1 MDMKEYVSHGVPVTW
16 THLQTAEDSKMLG
29 RPCGHYITL
38 DTGPLD
44 RLDSFDTVCACLAD
58 QLRPLLEPC
67 FGKILC
73 VCGLGN
79 QDMVSDSLGPEVA
92 RRFRPKLFESFVEK
106 SNFEKV
112 VIVCPGVNGYTN
124 LSSEKIVASVASAIN
139 AACILAVDCTSCT
152 DLERLCSSISLTDN
166 GMHSY
171 WGTVDLRE
179 STMGI
184 PVVTIGVPTMI
195 GVSAL
200 FDTGNTA
207 QELHLTTLHI
217 PNVIQSASFIIAC
230 AIAQVA
236 FPELDFESCKQYI
249 GLFLN
254 NII

>member
-1 MDMKEYVSHGVPVTW
+1 MDMEEYISHGVPVTW
-16 THLQTAEDSKMLG
+16 AHVQTEADSKLLD
-29 RPCGHYITL
+29 RPCGQYITL
-38 DTGPLD
+38 ETGPLD
-44 RLDSFDTVCACLAD
+44 KLNSFEAVCACLAD

-67 FGKILC
+67 LGKTLC

-92 RRFRPKLFESFVEK
+92 RRFRPKLFESFVAK

-112 VIVCPGVNGYTN
+112 VMICPGVNGYTN
-124 LSSEKIVASVASAIN
+124 LSSEKIIASVVSAID

-166 GMHSY
+166 GMHAY
-171 WGTVDLRE
+171 WGTADLRE
-179 STMGI
+179 STVGI

-195 GVSAL
+195 GVPAL
-200 FDTGNTA
+200 FNTENTA
-207 QELHLTTLHI
+207 QELYLTTLHI
-217 PNVIQSASFIIAC
+217 SNVIQSASFIIAC
-230 AIAQVA
+230 AITQVA
-236 FPELDFESCKQYI
+236 FPELDYESCKQYI